1 MAEELDN
8 KVPAAVRTEFGK
20 GFARRLRAAGQ
31 IPAVIY
37 GHQSETRHVAL
48 PAHQVGLLLRK
59 KNAVLDLQID
69 GKSQLVLVKDV
80 QKDPVHMIIEH
91 IDLVEIIKGEQV
103 TVEVPVHITGNALSG
118 TIVELDVKTL
128 HLQSEAM
135 HIPEFVEVSIEGARP
150 GFKVHVG
157 DVTLPQGVSVIGET
171 DGLVVHVHAP
181 RGVDLGESA
190 EELAADLADDAAHA
204 EHKEELHQAQHD
216 AEKAAAEADA
226 ELSGA
231 VAEAEKVVE

>member
-1 MAEELDN
+1 MAEVDN

-37 GHQSETRHVAL
+37 GHGSDTRHVSI

-59 KNAVLDLQID
+59 KNAVLDLQIE

-103 TVEVPVHITGNALSG
+103 VVEVPVHVVGTALSG
-118 TIVELDVKTL
+118 TVVELDVKTL
-128 HLQSEAM
+128 HLQAEAT
-135 HIPEFVEVSIEGARP
+135 HIPEFVEVSIEGAVP
-150 GFKVHVG
+150 GFKIHVA
-157 DVTLPQGVSVIGET
+157 DVKLPAGVLVIGET

-181 RGVDLGESA
+181 RGSDMGESA
-190 EELAADLADDAAHA
+190 E
-204 EHKEELHQAQHD
+204 D
-216 AEKAAAEADA
+216 AEASSADA
-226 ELSGA
+226 TA
-231 VAEAEKVVE
+231 HAEAEKDAE

>member
-1 MAEELDN
+1 MAEVDN

-37 GHQSETRHVAL
+37 GHGSDTRHVSL

-103 TVEVPVHITGNALSG
+103 TVEVPVHVVGNALSG

-128 HLQSEAM
+128 HLQAEAM
-135 HIPEFVEVSIEGARP
+135 HIPEYVEVSIEGALP
-150 GFKVHVG
+150 GTKIHVA
-157 DVTLPQGVSVIGET
+157 DVKLPAGVTVIGES

-190 EELAADLADDAAHA
+190 EDLAAELADEAAHA
-204 EHKEELHQAQHD
+204 EHKEELHAAQHD
-216 AEKAAAEADA
+216 AEKAAAQADA

-231 VAEAEKVVE
+231 AAEAEKVVE

>member
-1 MAEELDN
+1 MAEVDN

-37 GHQSETRHVAL
+37 GHGSDTRHVSL

-59 KNAVLDLQID
+59 KNAVLDLQIE

-91 IDLVEIIKGEQV
+91 IDLVEIIKGETV
-103 TVEVPVHITGNALSG
+103 VVEVPVHVVGTALSG
-118 TIVELDVKTL
+118 TVVELDIKTL
-128 HLQSEAM
+128 SLQAEAM
-135 HIPEFVEVSIEGARP
+135 HIPEYVEVDIEGALP
-150 GFKVHVG
+150 GFKVHVA
-157 DVTLPQGVSVIGET
+157 DVKLPTGVFVVGET
-171 DGLVVHVHAP
+171 DGLVVHVHTP
-181 RGVDLGESA
+181 RGVDMGETA
-190 EELAADLADDAAHA
+190 EELQAELADDAAHA
-204 EHKEELHQAQHD
+204 DHKEELHAAQHD
-216 AEKAAAEADA
+216 AEKAAADADA

-231 VAEAEKVVE
+231 KAEAEKDAE

>member
-1 MAEELDN
+1 MAEVDN

-37 GHQSETRHVAL
+37 GHGSDTRHVSI

-59 KNAVLDLQID
+59 KNAVLDLQIE

-103 TVEVPVHITGNALSG
+103 VVEVPVHVVGNALSG
-118 TIVELDVKTL
+118 TVVELDVKTL
-128 HLQSEAM
+128 NLQAEAM
-135 HIPEFVEVSIEGARP
+135 HIPEYVEVSIEGAVP
-150 GFKVHVG
+150 GFKIHVA
-157 DVTLPQGVSVIGET
+157 DVKLPAGVSVIGET

-181 RGVDLGESA
+181 RGSDMGESA
-190 EELAADLADDAAHA
+190 EDAEAGSADGAAHA
-204 EHKEELHQAQHD
+204 EAEKD
-216 AEKAAAEADA
+216 AE
-226 ELSGA
+226 
-231 VAEAEKVVE
+231 

>member
-1 MAEELDN
+1 MAEVDN

-37 GHQSETRHVAL
+37 GHGSDTRHVSL

-91 IDLVEIIKGEQV
+91 IDLVEIIKGETV
-103 TVEVPVHITGNALSG
+103 VVEVPVHIVGTALSG
-118 TIVELDVKTL
+118 TVVELDVKTL
-128 HLQSEAM
+128 HLQAEAM
-135 HIPEFVEVSIEGARP
+135 HIPEYVEVDIEGAVP

-157 DVTLPQGVSVIGET
+157 DVKLPAGVFVVGES

-181 RGVDLGESA
+181 RGVDMGETA
-190 EELAADLADDAAHA
+190 EELEAELADDAAHA
-204 EHKEELHQAQHD
+204 EHKEELHAAQHD
-216 AEKAAAEADA
+216 AEKAAADADA

-231 VAEAEKVVE
+231 KAEAEKDAE

>member
-8 KVPAAVRTEFGK
+8 KVPAQLRTEFGK

-31 IPAVIY
+31 VPAVIY
-37 GHQSETRHVAL
+37 GHGSQTRHVSV

-80 QKDPVHMIIEH
+80 QKDPVHQVIEH
-91 IDLVEIIKGEQV
+91 IDLVEVRQGEQV
-103 TVEVPVHITGNALSG
+103 VVEVPVHVVGHALSG

-128 HLQSEAM
+128 HLQAEAT
-135 HIPEFVEVSIEGARP
+135 HIPEYVEVSIEGALP
-150 GFKVHVG
+150 GHKVHVSDVALPAGVKNLG
-157 DVTLPQGVSVIGET
+157 DPE
-171 DGLVVHVHAP
+171 GLVVHVHSP
-181 RGVDLGESA
+181 RGVDMGESA
-190 EELAADLADDAAHA
+190 AELAAELADDAAHA
-204 EHKEELHQAQHD
+204 EHKEELHKAQHD
-216 AEKAAAEADA
+216 SEKAAAEADA

-231 VAEAEKVVE
+231 NAEAEKSAE

>member
-1 MAEELDN
+1 MAEVDN

-37 GHQSETRHVAL
+37 GHGSDTRHVSL

-59 KNAVLDLQID
+59 KNAVLDLQIE

-91 IDLVEIIKGEQV
+91 IDLVEIIKGETV
-103 TVEVPVHITGNALSG
+103 VVEVPVHVVGTALSG
-118 TIVELDVKTL
+118 TVVELDIKTL
-128 HLQSEAM
+128 SLQAEAM
-135 HIPEFVEVSIEGARP
+135 HIPEYVEVDIEGALP
-150 GFKVHVG
+150 GFKVHVA
-157 DVTLPQGVSVIGET
+157 DVKLPTGVFVVGET
-171 DGLVVHVHAP
+171 DGLVVHVHTP
-181 RGVDLGESA
+181 RGVDMGETA
-190 EELAADLADDAAHA
+190 EELQAELADDAAHA
-204 EHKEELHQAQHD
+204 DHKEELHAAQ
-216 AEKAAAEADA
+216 KAAADADA

-231 VAEAEKVVE
+231 KSEAEKDAE

>member
-1 MAEELDN
+1 MAEVDN
-8 KVPAAVRTEFGK
+8 KVPAAVRTDFGK
-20 GFARRLRAAGQ
+20 GFARRRRAAGQ

-37 GHQSETRHVAL
+37 GHGSDTRHVSL
-48 PAHQVGLLLRK
+48 PAHQIGLLLRK
-59 KNAVLDLQID
+59 KNAVLDLQIE

-103 TVEVPVHITGNALSG
+103 TVEVPVHVVGTALSG

-128 HLQSEAM
+128 HLQAEAM
-135 HIPEFVEVSIEGARP
+135 HIPEYVEVSIEGALP
-150 GFKVHVG
+150 GTKIHVA
-157 DVTLPQGVSVIGET
+157 DVKLPSGVTVIGET
-171 DGLVVHVHAP
+171 DGLVVHVHTP

-190 EELAADLADDAAHA
+190 EDLAAELADDAAHA
-204 EHKEELHQAQHD
+204 EHKEELHAAQHD

-231 VAEAEKVVE
+231 AAEAEKVVE